1 MLRNQFKVA
10 LRNLWRNKGFSA
22 INISGLAIGIAT
34 CLLILLF
41 LQNEF
46 SYDRYNEK
54 ADRMVRVV
62 FRGNTGAQ
70 EMKEANVMPPV
81 AQALKSDF
89 PEVQEATRIRTF
101 GVPRIT
107 YKDKTFRE
115 NAFAFVDS
123 NFFQVFTIPLIQGD
137 AKTALLQPN
146 AVVISRAVAKKYF
159 GNEDPLGKV
168 LQFKDNNAAL
178 TVTGVIDKVPLNS
191 HFHFDLFASMS
202 GLPEAKVSS
211 WMTSNFY
218 TYLVLPEGY
227 DYKRLEAKLGPE
239 VDKYIGPQMQQA
251 MGLTLAQF
259 RQQGN
264 QIGFALQPITDIHL
278 HSDLTGDMEPYGDI
292 RYIYIFS
299 AVAVFMLLI
308 ACINFMNLS
317 TAGASKRAK
326 EVGIRKVMGSVKGQ
340 LVQQF
345 LTESFILTFV
355 ALMLALG
362 LVQWA
367 LPVFNDLAGQ
377 NLSLHL
383 MTHLWVLPALIGLGL
398 FIGFLAGSYPAFYL
412 SSFNPVAVLK
422 GRFASGK
429 KSSGF
434 RSGLVVFQFFISITL
449 IVGTLVVYKQLAY
462 IQHKKLGYDKDQVLV
477 LQETYWL
484 GHNQDAFRQQLQQDP
499 RVLSVSSSGFLPAG
513 SSDASLFYAYP
524 DNHSSELVK
533 TQMYY
538 VDDQYIPT
546 LGMEMASGRNF
557 SKAFGSDSTG
567 IIINE
572 TAARA
577 YGWGENALGRTITH
591 RDNDGKNYTYSVI
604 GVVKDFH
611 FKSLH
616 ELIAPLAMTLSSNSG
631 SMIVKVK
638 ARDIAGL
645 LASMKKEW
653 KDFKPD
659 APFSYSFLDERFN
672 TTYKAEQNIGY
683 ILGIFAGL
691 TIFVACLGLFG
702 LVTFTAEQRTKEI
715 GIRKVLGASVTG
727 IVTLLSKDF
736 LKLVLLAFLIA
747 MPVAWYVMNRWLDD
761 FAYHMTINGWVFAL
775 TALLAM
781 TLTFFTI
788 SFQAI
793 KAAIANP
800 VKSLRAE

>member
-1 MLRNQFKVA
+1 M
-10 LRNLWRNKGFSA
+10 
-22 INISGLAIGIAT
+22 
-34 CLLILLF
+34 
-41 LQNEF
+41 
-46 SYDRYNEK
+46 
-54 ADRMVRVV
+54 
-62 FRGNTGAQ
+62 
-70 EMKEANVMPPV
+70 
-81 AQALKSDF
+81 
-89 PEVQEATRIRTF
+89 
-101 GVPRIT
+101 
-107 YKDKTFRE
+107 
-115 NAFAFVDS
+115 
-123 NFFQVFTIPLIQGD
+123 
-137 AKTALLQPN
+137 
-146 AVVISRAVAKKYF
+146 
-159 GNEDPLGKV
+159 
-168 LQFKDNNAAL
+168 
-178 TVTGVIDKVPLNS
+178 
-191 HFHFDLFASMS
+191 
-202 GLPEAKVSS
+202 
-211 WMTSNFY
+211 
-218 TYLVLPEGY
+218 LPEGY